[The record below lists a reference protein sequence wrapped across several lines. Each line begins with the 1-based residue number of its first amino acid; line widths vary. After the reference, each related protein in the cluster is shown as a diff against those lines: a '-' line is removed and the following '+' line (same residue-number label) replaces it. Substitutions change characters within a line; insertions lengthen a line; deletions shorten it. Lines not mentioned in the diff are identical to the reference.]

1 MVNLGCLLF
10 AAVRL
15 AAPFTDGVVLQR
27 DRPVRV
33 WGRAAV
39 GERVTVA
46 FAGRTAEASTDAS
59 GAWAVELPPF
69 GASKEP
75 RTLTVT
81 GADSRAEAKDVLV
94 GEVWMC
100 AGQSNAACPIWG
112 KSARFR
118 DGMGAMTIQTT
129 SRPFVRLVKVPCEM
143 AVSPQ
148 ADVKVVWLKM
158 TPQDLDFARGVAMP
172 SALGYYFALDL
183 FNALDVPIGLV
194 DCSWGGTNIDAWTP
208 RSGYDGIAGLDRER
222 NWTSVP
228 RKDWKP
234 EMAVGP
240 VGAAPQ
246 QPSVIWN
253 RMVAP
258 FAPMSVRGFI
268 WYQGCHNSD
277 RGESRRYA
285 GKMHALYNGWAK
297 EFRNPE
303 LSLRF
308 VQLAPWGSASIPH
321 IQEAQ
326 ARFAAEEPHASMAVI
341 NDVGNLTDIHPNDKR
356 TPAKRLV
363 AQALRRDYG
372 WTWVKDSSPTLA
384 KWRIEGDRFI
394 LSFADAEGWYVY
406 NPKYGDVSVGFE
418 VAGADGVFK
427 PATLVNAKLTPRG
440 AGRPDEF
447 RGEVEGR
454 DLVVRAADVSAPKM
468 LRYLHARPWFG
479 GLYNEVG
486 LPLGAFHI
494 GHWNDYLDV
503 PPRYDRFKRKVEKI
517 REFPQDGYVVEEY
530 RQANGPDTHQRV
542 LLAVP
547 KDAKGR
553 LPAVVA
559 PFYFPEA
566 MLGFDPA
573 TGAKLEK
580 YAEIAY
586 MGDLVKRGYVVASAE
601 SYHLTYDRAGA
612 PRDDWQKWRH
622 AGEKLARD
630 YPEWTGVGKLAFD
643 TRLLVDLVAADPR
656 VDATRIGIIGH
667 SLGGKMAFYAGCL
680 DPRVKVIVASDF
692 GIGWDQTN
700 WKDVW
705 YWGARLC
712 AARAEGLDHAGLL
725 SLAKGKPFC
734 LIAGKFDDATSGETM
749 HRAAGYESHPERL
762 KLINHA
768 TGHRPPRDATQA
780 GYEFL
785 DTYLKE

>member
-1 MVNLGCLLF
+1 MTVLPLIL
-10 AAVRL
+10 AAVRF
-15 AAPFTDGVVLQR
+15 AAPFTDGAVLQR
-27 DRPVRV
+27 DRPIRIWGTAAAGESVRV
-33 WGRAAV
+33 S
-39 GERVTVA
+39 
-46 FAGRTAEASTDAS
+46 FAGSELRTTADAS
-59 GAWAVELPPF
+59 GAWRAELPALP
-69 GASKEP
+69 ASKES
-75 RTLTVT
+75 RTLTAT
-81 GADSRAEAKDVLV
+81 GADSCVEAKDVLV
-94 GEVWMC
+94 GEVWIC

-112 KSARFR
+112 GDARFR
-118 DGMGAMTIQTT
+118 DGMGAMALQTT
-129 SRPFVRLVKVPCEM
+129 MRPFVRLVKVPCEM
-143 AVSPQ
+143 AVEPQ
-148 ADVKVVWLKM
+148 RDVKAVWLKM
-158 TPQDLDFARGVAMP
+158 TPQDLDWTHGVAMP
-172 SALGYYFALDL
+172 SSLGYYFALDL

-208 RSGYDGIAGLDRER
+208 RCGYEGLPGLDRER
-222 NWTSVP
+222 NWKSVS

-240 VGAAPQ
+240 ISAAPQ

-258 FAPMSVRGFI
+258 FAPMALRGVI

-277 RGESRRYA
+277 RGECRRYA

-297 EFRNPE
+297 AFGNPE
-303 LSLRF
+303 LSFRF
-308 VQLAPWGSASIPH
+308 VQLAPWGSADIAG

-326 ARFAAEEPHASMAVI
+326 AVFAAEESHASMVVI

-372 WTWVKDSSPTLA
+372 WDWIRDSSPTLKA
-384 KWRIEGDRFI
+384 WTVEGDRFV
-394 LSFADAEGWYVY
+394 LSFAGAESWYVY
-406 NPKYGDVSVGFE
+406 NPKYGEMSVGFE
-418 VAGADGVFK
+418 IAGADGVFR
-427 PATLVNAKLTPRG
+427 PAELVNVRMTPRG

-447 RGEVEGR
+447 RGEIEGR
-454 DLVVRAADVSAPKM
+454 DLVVRAAGVAAPKA
-468 LRYLHARPWFG
+468 LRYLHSRPWFG

-494 GHWNDYLDV
+494 GDWRAYLDA
-503 PPRYDRFKRKVEKI
+503 PKRYEGFARNVERTKTYDI
-517 REFPQDGYVVEEY
+517 DGFTVEEY
-530 RQANGPDTHQRV
+530 RQANGPDTWQRV

-547 KDAKGR
+547 KAARGK

-573 TGAKLEK
+573 TGEKLTK

-586 MGDLVKRGYVVASAE
+586 LSDLVKRGYVVASAE
-601 SYHLTYDRAGA
+601 AYHLTYDRAGA
-612 PRDDWQKWRH
+612 PTDDWSKWRH
-622 AGEKLARD
+622 AGERLLHD
-630 YPEWTGVGKLAFD
+630 YPEWTGIGKLTFD
-643 TRLLVDLVAADPR
+643 TRLVIDLVAADPR
-656 VDATRIGIIGH
+656 VDAGRIGITGH

-680 DPRVKVIVASDF
+680 DPRIKVIVASDF

-705 YWGARLC
+705 HWGEKLA
-712 AARAEGLDHAGLL
+712 AARGEGLDHAGLL
-725 SLAKGKPFC
+725 SLAHGKPFC

-749 HRAAGYESHPERL
+749 RRAAGYEGHPERL
-762 KLINHA
+762 KLVNHA

-785 DTYLKE
+785 DTYLKD